1 MANNPVN
8 SLSALLEQSSDN
20 LALIIGNGIHRYV
33 ESKRVNS
40 WDQLLV
46 EIAQECSPGLVEVPP
61 GTTLTEFYDVLELL
75 SGSKI
80 GALQEQFCALLD
92 GWDVLPHHR
101 KIMNWAVRHCTPV
114 LTTNFDQVLSDAVNA
129 QFWRPQNPKFTS
141 YYPWECHFS
150 QTAITDPCASFGVWH
165 INGMVKY
172 KRSIRLGLSHYMGS
186 VQRAR
191 TWLHRSGAAPLFG
204 AKDRRIWAG
213 ANTWIH
219 VVFNKPL
226 LIFGLALEENEV
238 FLRWLLIERAKYF
251 KKFRERFHPAWYVYK
266 NDMSDDRQAGKLF
279 FLESM
284 GVNCIAVQ
292 TFGEIYDNA
301 GWSS

>member
-1 MANNPVN
+1 MANNPAN
-8 SLSALLEQSSDN
+8 SLSALLEQSSDH
-20 LALIIGNGIHRYV
+20 LALIIGNGIHRYAAATDA
-33 ESKRVNS
+33 NS
-40 WDQLLV
+40 WDELLV
-46 EIAQECSPGLVEVPP
+46 TIAQECSPGLDAVPR
-61 GTTLTEFYDVLELL
+61 GTALTEFYDVLELR
-75 SGSKI
+75 SNHRI
-80 GALQEQFCALLD
+80 GDLQKKFCDLLGD
-92 GWDVLPHHR
+92 WDVFPHHR
-101 KIMNWAVRHCTPV
+101 KIMNWAVRHHAPV
-114 LTTNFDQVLSDAVNA
+114 LTTNFDQVLSDAVKA
-129 QFWRPQNPKFTS
+129 EFRHRRNPRFTS

-150 QTAITDPCASFGVWH
+150 LEPVSDLCETFGVWH
-165 INGMVKY
+165 INGMLRY
-172 KRSIRLGLSHYMGS
+172 KRSIRLGLSHYMGA

-191 TWLHRSGAAPLFG
+191 AWLHRRGDAPLFG
-204 AKDRRIWAG
+204 AKDRRDWAG
-213 ANTWIH
+213 ANTWVH

-284 GVNCIAVQ
+284 GVTCIEVQ

-301 GWSS
+301 GWLC